1 MNPRPQRSIGE
12 HGVIGNLST
21 AALVALD
28 GAIDFLCWPHFDS
41 PTIFASLLD
50 PEQGGVFELAP
61 MAPDAHAEQ
70 AYHPGTNI
78 LVTRWY
84 TATGIAEL
92 TDFLP
97 LAETDNH
104 AAPVVMRRVHVI
116 DGTVRFRLH
125 CRPRF
130 DYARTRPVCRPSGRG
145 VVFED
150 HAGLALRLSGSVKI
164 VHGDAE
170 ASAEWALG
178 EGKSASFVLH
188 NAADPLLGDAEIA
201 RSLKV
206 NIERWRA
213 WTGRGTLPQRWRAE
227 LMRSALVLKLL
238 TSHDHGAIAAAV
250 TFGLPEQPGGGR
262 NWDYRACWIRDGA
275 WSAAALLRLGHT
287 EEAAAFLAWVRRMH
301 RRHDGSLPVMAA
313 LDGQQVGEERA
324 LDHLAGYAN
333 SRPVRIG
340 NGARDQFQLDIT
352 GEWLDCIATA
362 DARGVTLQAED
373 WPEIVTQIGHV
384 CAHWQEADCGI
395 WEPRSGNR
403 AHLHSRLMCW
413 VALDRAIA
421 LAQDHALPL
430 PVGLWRRTRTL
441 IHTDIWHNFRHPTEG
456 YFVQAMGG
464 TDLDAALLMLPLM
477 GFVADGDPVWLATL
491 DAIGSALVRDGR
503 VYRYRTADGLEGDE
517 GSFAPCTFWY
527 AECLA
532 RAGRWQAAEAVM
544 QAGLH
549 LANPLGLFA
558 EEAAE
563 DGRPLGNFPQA
574 MTHLAF
580 INAAL
585 FLATGPQG

>member
-188 NAADPLLGDAEIA
+188 NAADPLHGDAEMA

-227 LMRSALVLKLL
+227 LMRSA
-238 TSHDHGAIAAAV
+238 
-250 TFGLPEQPGGGR
+250 
-262 NWDYRACWIRDGA
+262 
-275 WSAAALLRLGHT
+275 
-287 EEAAAFLAWVRRMH
+287 
-301 RRHDGSLPVMAA
+301 
-313 LDGQQVGEERA
+313 
-324 LDHLAGYAN
+324 
-333 SRPVRIG
+333 
-340 NGARDQFQLDIT
+340 
-352 GEWLDCIATA
+352 
-362 DARGVTLQAED
+362 
-373 WPEIVTQIGHV
+373 
-384 CAHWQEADCGI
+384 
-395 WEPRSGNR
+395 
-403 AHLHSRLMCW
+403 
-413 VALDRAIA
+413 
-421 LAQDHALPL
+421 
-430 PVGLWRRTRTL
+430 
-441 IHTDIWHNFRHPTEG
+441 
-456 YFVQAMGG
+456 
-464 TDLDAALLMLPLM
+464 
-477 GFVADGDPVWLATL
+477 
-491 DAIGSALVRDGR
+491 
-503 VYRYRTADGLEGDE
+503 
-517 GSFAPCTFWY
+517 
-527 AECLA
+527 
-532 RAGRWQAAEAVM
+532 
-544 QAGLH
+544 
-549 LANPLGLFA
+549 
-558 EEAAE
+558 
-563 DGRPLGNFPQA
+563 
-574 MTHLAF
+574 
-580 INAAL
+580 
-585 FLATGPQG
+585 

>member
-1 MNPRPQRSIGE
+1 MNPMPKRSIGE

-21 AALVALD
+21 AALVSLD
-28 GAIDFLCWPHFDS
+28 GAIDFLCWPFFDS
-41 PTIFASLLD
+41 PTIFAALLD

-61 MAPDAHAEQ
+61 TEPGVHAEQ

-84 TATGIAEL
+84 TSTGIAEM

-97 LAETDNH
+97 LADAGDPTPP
-104 AAPVVMRRVHVI
+104 ALIRRVEVI
-116 DGTVRFRLH
+116 DGRVSFSLR

-130 DYARTRPVCRPSGRG
+130 DYARRRPACRPAGRG

-150 HAGLALRLSGSVKI
+150 ESGLALRLSGSVKI

-170 ASAEWALG
+170 ASAEWTLG
-178 EGKSASFVLH
+178 EGKAASFVLQD
-188 NAADPLLGDAEIA
+188 AAVPPPPEAEIT
-201 RSLKV
+201 RGLKHNV
-206 NIERWRA
+206 ERWRA
-213 WTGRGTLPQRWRAE
+213 WTGRGVLPQRWRAE

-262 NWDYRACWIRDGA
+262 NWDYRACWIRDGS

-287 EEAAAFLAWVRRMH
+287 DEAAAFLAWVRRMH
-301 RRHDGSLPVMAA
+301 RRHDGGLQVMAA
-313 LDGQQVGEERA
+313 IDGQNVAAEQT
-324 LDHLAGYAN
+324 LDHLAGYAS

-340 NGARDQFQLDIT
+340 NGARDQLQLDIT
-352 GEWLDCIATA
+352 GEWLDCLATA
-362 DARGVTLQAED
+362 DARGVKLRAED
-373 WPEIVTQIGHV
+373 WPEIVTQIGYV
-384 CAHWQEADCGI
+384 CAHWQEADSGI
-395 WEPRSGNR
+395 WEPRRSNQ

-413 VALDRAIA
+413 VALDRALA
-421 LAQDHALPL
+421 LAQDHAWPL
-430 PVGLWRRTRTL
+430 PVKLWRQTRDL
-441 IHTDIWHNFRHPTEG
+441 IHDDIWQNFRHPTHG
-456 YFVQAMGG
+456 YFVQAADG
-464 TDLDAALLMLPLM
+464 TDLDASLLMLSLT
-477 GFVADGDPVWLATL
+477 GFVADDDPTWIATL
-491 DAIGSALVRDGR
+491 DAIGAELVQNGR
-503 VYRYRTADGLEGDE
+503 VYRYRTTDGLDSGE

-532 RAGRWQAAEAVM
+532 RAGRWEAAEDVM

-549 LANPLGLFA
+549 LANHLGLFA
-558 EEAAE
+558 EETAA
-563 DGRPLGNFPQA
+563 DGTSLGNFPQA

-585 FLATGPQG
+585 FLAAGPPG